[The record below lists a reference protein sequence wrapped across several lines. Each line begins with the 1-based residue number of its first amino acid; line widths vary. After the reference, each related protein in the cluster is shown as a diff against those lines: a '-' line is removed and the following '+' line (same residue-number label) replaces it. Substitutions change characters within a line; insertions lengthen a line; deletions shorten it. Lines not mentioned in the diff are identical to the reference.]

1 MAQPRKLADID
12 PLFADTTANANP
24 VDSSAILDR
33 LAEIDPM
40 LVAPLGSTTTT
51 TEKPKPKGRQPLAP
65 VTGLT
70 AGQEQ
75 AVVGGAGAVA
85 GPLVQKGMTS
95 LFPTQEMRTAEG
107 VKALQEEQRVKDMLK
122 LFQDE
127 ELLKLGI
134 QPEAPVTPKTP
145 TSGTKWYKN
154 WAGGNKEIAGGVPQ
168 AAGQYQRGK
177 GQGEV
182 TKSLT
187 KKYGTDLFTGE
198 PGKIKESL
206 VDKLI
211 REGKEAEAATKA
223 RAAAIPIAEAE
234 AAKRLAAATPGPM
247 SKAAS
252 VVKGPFVG
260 GALGGAGAG
269 MSFYEAY
276 QRYMNGDTSGAV
288 LSALAGAGGLMT
300 MVPGLQ
306 VPGLA
311 LGLGATGAQ
320 YALDKYNEP
329 AAPTVNPMASPPPS
343 VTPGSAR

>member
-1 MAQPRKLADID
+1 MAKNDKLDALIFGDQQDTSQSEGLAQLDDIFTMPIGPAKTAPTTSRKGK
-12 PLFADTTANANP
+12 T
-24 VDSSAILDR
+24 
-33 LAEIDPM
+33 
-40 LVAPLGSTTTT
+40 LVPELGLSPGE
-51 TEKPKPKGRQPLAP
+51 EK
-65 VTGLT
+65 
-70 AGQEQ
+70 
-75 AVVGGAGAVA
+75 AVATGAGALS

-107 VKALQEEQRVKDMLK
+107 VKKLQEEQRVKDMLK
-122 LFQDE
+122 VFQDE

-154 WAGGNKEIAGGVPQ
+154 WAGGNKEIAGGVPK
-168 AAGQYQRGK
+168 AAAQYQRSK
-177 GQGEV
+177 GQGDI
-182 TKSLT
+182 TKDLT
-187 KKYGTDLFTGE
+187 KRFGAEMFAGE
-198 PGKIKESL
+198 PGQIKESL
-206 VDKLI
+206 VDRLI

-247 SKAAS
+247 SKMAS
-252 VVKGPFVG
+252 VAKGPFVG

-288 LSALAGAGGLMT
+288 LSALAGAGGLMS

-306 VPGLA
+306 IPGLA
-311 LGLGATGAQ
+311 VGLGATGAQ

-329 AAPTVNPMASPPPS
+329 AAPTVNPMAPPPPS